1 MGIVVDVNIVRL
13 PLLFKAIEI
22 DALLVVLTHI
32 ITNNHVPV
40 LLLHDAA
47 KPQVVVTVVILEE
60 CIHAV
65 IVGIKSST
73 ILSALHVCIGF
84 IELDLDAIGIE
95 AENTV
100 PCAVSTTVGQSI
112 ALIDGVVAD
121 SRNDV
126 VASSM
131 VYVVVCH
138 VQLSSTGNGRLCHAS

>member
-1 MGIVVDVNIVRL
+1 MIVGIVVDVNIVRL
-13 PLLFKAIEI
+13 PILFKAIEI
-22 DALLVVLTHI
+22 DALLIVLTHI

-47 KPQVVVTVVILEE
+47 KPQVVVAVVILDE

-65 IVGIKSST
+65 VVGIKSST
-73 ILSALHVCIGF
+73 ILSALTHVSIGF

-100 PCAVSTTVGQSI
+100 PGAVSTTVGQSI

-131 VYVVVCH
+131 AH
-138 VQLSSTGNGRLCHAS
+138 VSIMLPSST